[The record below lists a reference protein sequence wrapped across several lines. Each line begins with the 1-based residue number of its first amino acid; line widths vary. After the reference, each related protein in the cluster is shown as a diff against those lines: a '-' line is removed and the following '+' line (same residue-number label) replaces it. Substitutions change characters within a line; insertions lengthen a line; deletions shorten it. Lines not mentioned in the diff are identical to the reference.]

1 MTTATTST
9 PATPPAKPPL
19 GKVIVRRAA
28 IAVVLLLLMLVPSA
42 VLFII
47 TKQPAATYSSM
58 GAIIGAFALLAGGRR
73 IAIIT
78 AVVLSLLA
86 PISIVAG
93 LSPFAGAA
101 LMAIMTLTVGRLSIF
116 GLHRATMMVPIFMA
130 WLLLTPI
137 PWIPTGDLDSVND
150 LLMKHGLNL
159 AQALNE
165 MHSSTSAASSASS
178 GSSGASS
185 GVTTFLQHQRFDNTY
200 LMWVAL
206 FFFIGTII
214 PVIVLPLAMRKMKK
228 PELAIHT
235 RSEAVPYTIIITVLA
250 AAATYYCLDHSKLVG
265 GSFLIAT
272 ILVLTQ
278 IGNEIAW
285 KITIERVLGTF
296 GGVLVLMG
304 ITTVV
309 GTASYTSV
317 LGVPMPMG
325 YYGIGLVFGA
335 FAIMAKFSPRQWIY
349 YILITPTAALLNAF
363 TTAQATSFGDQR
375 LVDNAVGAALVI
387 IATVV
392 TLVAGRLMKGRVTI
406 EPALNIPGASPA

>member
-1 MTTATTST
+1 MTTST
-9 PATPPAKPPL
+9 TAPATPPAKPPL
-19 GKVIVRRAA
+19 GKVIIRRVV

-58 GAIIGAFALLAGGRR
+58 GALIGAFALLAGGRR

-78 AVVLSLLA
+78 AIVLALLA
-86 PISIVAG
+86 PIAIVSG
-93 LSPFAGAA
+93 LSPVTGAA

-130 WLLLTPI
+130 WPILTPI
-137 PWIPTGDLDSVND
+137 PWIPTGDLDRVND
-150 LLMKHGLNL
+150 LLTKHGLNL

-165 MHSSTSAASSASS
+165 MHTTAGSTSS

-185 GVTTFLQHQRFDNTY
+185 GVSTFLQHQRFDNTY
-200 LMWVAL
+200 LLWVAL
-206 FFFIGTII
+206 FFFVGAII

-228 PELAIHT
+228 PQLAPHS

-250 AAATYYCLDHSKLVG
+250 TAATYYCLDHPKLVG

-278 IGNEIAW
+278 IGNDIAW

-296 GGVLVLMG
+296 GGVALLAG
-304 ITTVV
+304 ITKVV

-325 YYGIGLVFGA
+325 YYGIGILFGA
-335 FAIMAKFSPRQWIY
+335 FAIIAKFSPRQWIY

-375 LVDNAVGAALVI
+375 LADNAVGAALVI
-387 IATVV
+387 VATFV
-392 TLVAGRLMKGRVTI
+392 TLGAGRLMKGRVTI
-406 EPALNIPGASPA
+406 APAIDVPDASPA